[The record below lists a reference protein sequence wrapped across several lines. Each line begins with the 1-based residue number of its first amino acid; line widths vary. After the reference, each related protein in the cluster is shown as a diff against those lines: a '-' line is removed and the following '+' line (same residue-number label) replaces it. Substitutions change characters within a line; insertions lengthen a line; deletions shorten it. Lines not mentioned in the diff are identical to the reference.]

1 MNYIVYNNLED
12 ILKNAENAPEKWN
25 CQVYGFHWSSITNP
39 KYPDKRRFY
48 GASTK
53 DVICEIRKTHPKDAK
68 ITSNAM
74 LNISSDV
81 FMKKRF
87 SFVNKQLNGCRVD
100 IPRYLSG
107 DPRCFFN
114 VRKVRR
120 ENRAV
125 RVYASIGGN
134 CGRSSHE
141 LAVCGS
147 LACAVTEYLES
158 NGVNVE
164 LWAVTAINDMFSV
177 GGNSKDATDC
187 DAVHLVKLKDSTSYI
202 DLGLVSFI
210 CGYDKFFRNI
220 VFKSYYKYGDSVFN
234 MGYRLD
240 GRLGRVV
247 QFNKGMLPP
256 GSDDKENSI
265 IIPQFYSI
273 DGAKRW
279 FNEFVE
285 NN

>member
-1 MNYIVYNNLED
+1 MHYIVYNNLED
-12 ILKNAENAPEKWN
+12 LLKNAENAPEKWN
-25 CQVYGFHWSSITNP
+25 YYLYEPHWSSITNP
-39 KYPDKRRFY
+39 ISPGGIKFY
-48 GASTK
+48 GTSTK
-53 DVICEIRKTHPKDAK
+53 DVIREVLKSHPRDAK
-68 ITSNAM
+68 ISLNSM

-100 IPRYLSG
+100 VPRYLAG

-134 CGRSSHE
+134 CGRSTNE

-147 LACAVTEYLES
+147 LACGVTEYLES

-220 VFKSYYKYGDSVFN
+220 VFKSYYKYGDSVYN

-240 GRLGRVV
+240 SHLGRVV
-247 QFNKGMLPP
+247 QFNKDMLPP
-256 GSDDKENSI
+256 DSDDKENSI

-279 FNEFVE
+279 FNEFV
-285 NN
+285 NNN